1 MKITS
6 VKVHKFDNESSK
18 MKGIATVILDE
29 CFVIRGIKIIQGEDK
44 LFLSMPSRKV
54 NEGEYQDIV
63 HPINQETR
71 TIFEDAIFEEYNKPS
86 DAE

>member
-6 VKVHKFDNESSK
+6 VKVHKIASDNSK
-18 MKGIATVILDE
+18 MKGIATVVLDD

-54 NEGEYQDIV
+54 SEGEYQDIV

-71 TIFEDAIFEEYNKPS
+71 AQFEEAIFEAYNS
-86 DAE
+86 VE